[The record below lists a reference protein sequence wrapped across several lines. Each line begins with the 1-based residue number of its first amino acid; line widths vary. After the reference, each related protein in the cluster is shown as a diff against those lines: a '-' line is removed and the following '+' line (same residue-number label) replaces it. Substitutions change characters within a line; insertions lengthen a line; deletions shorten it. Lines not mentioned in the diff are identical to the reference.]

1 MANHQ
6 VAFPTCG
13 GCIDVEVDGLVLVDV
28 GVIFTQAG
36 AKVVGLLQYGG
47 LDVGVSE
54 LVLNF
59 LEHFLRRRALGLFRI
74 VGGEGFSVI
83 GYAVAPADL
92 VGYSVSVI
100 SQG

>member
-1 MANHQ
+1 MADHE
-6 VAFPTCG
+6 VAFPSCG
-13 GCIDVEVDGLVLVDV
+13 GGVDVEVDLVALVDV
-28 GVIFTQAG
+28 GVVFAQTG
-36 AKVVGLLQYGG
+36 AEVVRLLQYGG
-47 LDVGVSE
+47 LNVGVSE
-54 LVLNF
+54 LVLNL